1 LAAKAIGLAC
11 SYPNPSATVRVE
23 VEAVLF
29 AGTPRRGRRAGGSV
43 AMVGKGT
50 VTVPTETPA
59 DDVVDVVSRLI
70 RFDTTNT
77 GDLETTRGEAECAE
91 WVGAQ
96 LEEVGYQVEYVE
108 SGAPGRTNVFAW
120 LKGADSSRGAL
131 LIHGHLDVVPAEP
144 ADWSVHPFSGAIED
158 GYVWGRGAV
167 DMKDMVGMMIVT
179 ARQFRRAGVVPP
191 RDLVFAFLADE
202 ESGGK
207 YGSHWLVDNRPDLF
221 DGVTEAVGEVGG
233 FSLTVPRHDGGERRL
248 YLIETAEKS
257 LNWMRL
263 TARGRPGHG
272 SMTHDHNAVTW
283 IAEAVARLGRHQFP
297 VVVTDSVAQF
307 LAAVGEE
314 TGHAFDID
322 SPDLEGAINKL
333 GPIAR
338 IVKATLRDTANPTM
352 LKAGYKANVVPA
364 TAEAVVDCRVLP
376 GRQAA
381 FEAEVDELLGPEV
394 SREWV
399 TNLPSYETSFDG
411 DLVDTMNAALL
422 AVDPDARTVPY
433 MLSGGTDAKAFA
445 RLGIRCFGFT
455 PLRLPPDLDFASLF
469 HGIDERVPVDAL
481 RFGTEVLT
489 HFLTHC

>member
-1 LAAKAIGLAC
+1 
-11 SYPNPSATVRVE
+11 
-23 VEAVLF
+23 
-29 AGTPRRGRRAGGSV
+29 
-43 AMVGKGT
+43 MVGKVT
-50 VTVPTETPA
+50 VTVPTNPPADDA

-77 GDLETTRGEAECAE
+77 GDLETTRGEAECAK
-91 WVGAQ
+91 WVAAQ

-108 SGAPGRTNVFAW
+108 SGAPRRGNVFAR

-144 ADWSVHPFSGAIED
+144 ADWSVHPFSGAIAD

-167 DMKDMVGMMIVT
+167 DMKDMVGMMIVI

-221 DGVTEAVGEVGG
+221 QGITEAVGEVGG
-233 FSLTVPRHDGGERRL
+233 FSLTVPRRDGGERRL

-297 VVVTDSVAQF
+297 LVVTDSVAQF

-314 TGHAFDID
+314 TGHTFDTD

-381 FEAEVDELLGPEV
+381 FEAEVDELIGPEV
-394 SREWV
+394 NREWV

-411 DLVDTMNAALL
+411 DLVETMNAALL

-455 PLRLPPDLDFASLF
+455 PLRLPPDLDFSALF
-469 HGIDERVPVDAL
+469 HGVDERVPVDAL
-481 RFGTEVLT
+481 KFGTEVLT